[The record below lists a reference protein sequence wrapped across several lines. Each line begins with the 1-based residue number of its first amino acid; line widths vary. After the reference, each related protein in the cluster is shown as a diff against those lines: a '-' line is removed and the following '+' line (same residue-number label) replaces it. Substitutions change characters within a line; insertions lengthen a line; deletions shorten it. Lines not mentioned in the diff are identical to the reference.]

1 MVKIVQMLKKE
12 VKSDLRNDTTNKFR
26 NTRNMTTDA
35 RILYSQKNLYL
46 H

>member
-26 NTRNMTTDA
+26 NTRNT
-35 RILYSQKNLYL
+35 
-46 H
+46 